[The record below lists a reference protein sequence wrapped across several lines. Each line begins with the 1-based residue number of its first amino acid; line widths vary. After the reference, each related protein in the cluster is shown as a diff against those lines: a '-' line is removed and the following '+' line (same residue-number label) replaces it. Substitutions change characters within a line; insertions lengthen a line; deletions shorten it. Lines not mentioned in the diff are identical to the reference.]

1 MLSRNA
7 SAKYAK
13 GVLSVA
19 EFRDGLNKF
28 QAGLNDEEVAMLVND
43 LDSDKSGSIDKEEF
57 TALLIRYANESSI

>member
-1 MLSRNA
+1 MLSA
-7 SAKYAK
+7 
-13 GVLSVA
+13 A

-57 TALLIRYANESSI
+57 TALLVRYANESSI